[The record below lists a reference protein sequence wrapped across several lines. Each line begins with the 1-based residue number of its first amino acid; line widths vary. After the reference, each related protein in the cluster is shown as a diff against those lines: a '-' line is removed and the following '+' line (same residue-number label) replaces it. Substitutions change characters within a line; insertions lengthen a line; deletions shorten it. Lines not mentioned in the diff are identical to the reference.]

1 MSEPAPAQAG
11 DGARI
16 AAIRPVL
23 LSAPYADPENLEVR
37 LALPTGWRT
46 TGLVEV
52 TLDDGTTGLGEGY
65 LAVFAPRV
73 FVSTVELIAPYL
85 VGRPAGDLAGR
96 YRDMV
101 LVTGYWSL
109 QGAARH
115 VVSAVEAALVDAL
128 GKRAGVPAYELLGGR
143 RTDRIRL
150 YASGGDSA
158 SPSAMSAEIAAVAA
172 LGIDTFKIRARGHE
186 VDKAVWT
193 LEHAASHGIG
203 VAIDMAQ
210 NLEDPGQSV
219 TDTLAF
225 LDAVRTGTRW
235 PVRFLEEPLGPAR
248 TAAYPALRR
257 TAGCPVAGGETVTTA
272 QELLARIAS
281 GYYDLVQPDATV
293 VGGLHQTLAVFAGA
307 AEHGVEAVVHC
318 WGSAVCQAANYHAAF
333 MRRRAAG
340 RMADAPVSAEV
351 GTAGRAVPSGG
362 RMPARSAGPGARS
375 PAHTGDGTAV
385 RLPGRCRL
393 PLCDRD
399 AVGRTGPVAH
409 GLTLRA
415 GGRSRWRVSC
425 GVHNGKTLSV
435 RLS

>member
-1 MSEPAPAQAG
+1 MAEPAPARIGAQTG

-73 FVSTVELIAPYL
+73 FASTVELIAPYL

-143 RTDRIRL
+143 RTNRIRL

-186 VDKAVWT
+186 ADKAVWT
-193 LEHAASHGIG
+193 LEHAAAHGIG

-210 NLEDPGQSV
+210 NLEEPGQSV
-219 TDTLAF
+219 TETLAF

-272 QELLARIAS
+272 RELLARLAS

-333 MRRRAAG
+333 AGGGRLAEWPMPRYPLRSELLVEPFRLEDGCLLAPRAPGLGVRLTPETERRYAFRD
-340 RMADAPVSAEV
+340 DAVYRCATAMPSAEP
-351 GTAGRAVPSGG
+351 GRW
-362 RMPARSAGPGARS
+362 
-375 PAHTGDGTAV
+375 HTG
-385 RLPGRCRL
+385 
-393 PLCDRD
+393 
-399 AVGRTGPVAH
+399 
-409 GLTLRA
+409 
-415 GGRSRWRVSC
+415 
-425 GVHNGKTLSV
+425 
-435 RLS
+435 

>member
-1 MSEPAPAQAG
+1 MAEPPPARIDAQAG
-11 DGARI
+11 DGVHI

-37 LALPTGWRT
+37 LALSAGWRT

-73 FVSTVELIAPYL
+73 FVSTVDLIAPYL

-101 LVTGYWSL
+101 LATGYWSL

-128 GKRAGVPAYELLGGR
+128 GKRASLPAYELLGGR

-150 YASGGDSA
+150 YASGGDST
-158 SPSAMSAEIAAVAA
+158 SPSAMGAEIAAVAA
-172 LGIDTFKIRARGHE
+172 LGIGTFKIRARGHE
-186 VDKAVWT
+186 ADKAVWT
-193 LEHAASHGIG
+193 LEQAAAHGIG
-203 VAIDMAQ
+203 TAIDMAQ

-225 LDAVRTGTRW
+225 LDTVRTGTRW

-257 TAGCPVAGGETVTTA
+257 AAGCPVAGGETVTTA
-272 QELLARIAS
+272 QELLARMAS

-333 MRRRAAG
+333 AG
-340 RMADAPVSAEV
+340 
-351 GTAGRAVPSGG
+351 GG
-362 RMPARSAGPGARS
+362 RLAEWPMPRYPLRSELLVEPFRLEDGCLLAPRAPGL
-375 PAHTGDGTAV
+375 GV
-385 RLPGRCRL
+385 RLTPELERRYAFRDDAVYRCAPAMPPTEPGRW
-393 PLCDRD
+393 
-399 AVGRTGPVAH
+399 RTG
-409 GLTLRA
+409 
-415 GGRSRWRVSC
+415 
-425 GVHNGKTLSV
+425 
-435 RLS
+435 